1 MQVPA
6 AENVA
11 WNGRY
16 ADWGDSAWKSDGPVN
31 GMAMGGWY
39 DHPSD
44 AESTLQSFDTYT
56 NWQAQNGNNVFGDCS
71 QQLMYGSSEHH
82 NDQGSIWGAAGG
94 GGLVNPSNSQ
104 FGQATNP
111 WSTTPASRDNQH
123 PSAYGGNGFNHMPMP
138 ANDMGQPQVGMF
150 SSSSTGPHMMSNN
163 GASCQPGGPGSDL
176 STQAA
181 SSDASRYEAASQGT
195 SSKLRGDDSDE
206 EEDRTPKEATQEEK
220 DEAEEVVRLAFKE
233 AKERKKLREKV
244 KGASPA
250 DLQALLNARF
260 AKKS

>member
-1 MQVPA
+1 MQAGPV
-6 AENVA
+6 ENLA

-16 ADWGDSAWKSDGPVN
+16 ADWGDSAWKSDGPAH

-44 AESTLQSFDTYT
+44 AEGTLQSFDTYT
-56 NWQAQNGNNVFGDCS
+56 SWQAQNGGNNVFGDCS
-71 QQLMYGSSEHH
+71 QQLMYGSSEHD
-82 NDQGSIWGAAGG
+82 NGQGSIWGAAGG
-94 GGLVNPSNSQ
+94 GGLVNPSSSQ

-123 PSAYGGNGFNHMPMP
+123 PSAYGSNGFNHLQMS
-138 ANDMGQPQVGMF
+138 ANHDMGQPQVGMF
-150 SSSSTGPHMMSNN
+150 SSSSTGPHMMSN
-163 GASCQPGGPGSDL
+163 GASCHTGGPGSDL

-181 SSDASRYEAASQGT
+181 SSDGRYEAASQGT
-195 SSKLRGDDSDE
+195 SSKLTRDDSDE
-206 EEDRTPKEATQEEK
+206 EEDNTPKEATQEEK